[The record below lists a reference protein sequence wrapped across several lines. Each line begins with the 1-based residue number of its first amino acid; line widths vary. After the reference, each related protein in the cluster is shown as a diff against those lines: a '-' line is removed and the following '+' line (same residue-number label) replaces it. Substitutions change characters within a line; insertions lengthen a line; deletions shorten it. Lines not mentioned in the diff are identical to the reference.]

1 MLARGETIYPLKGKG
16 PGNAEPLP
24 AACPSAKETAMTAIA
39 SLDEFILEETDDG
52 IFLTITGDDDKTLK
66 LRVTLDDLEEIVEVI
81 DEVFGLEEDDTEEVD
96 ESAG

>member
-1 MLARGETIYPLKGKG
+1 M
-16 PGNAEPLP
+16 
-24 AACPSAKETAMTAIA
+24 TAMIAIA